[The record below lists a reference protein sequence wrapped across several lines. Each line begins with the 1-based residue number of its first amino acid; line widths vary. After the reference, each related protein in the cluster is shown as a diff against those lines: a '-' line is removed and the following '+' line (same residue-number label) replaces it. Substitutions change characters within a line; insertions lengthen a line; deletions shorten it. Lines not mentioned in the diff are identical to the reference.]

1 MIRLVATLATAALV
15 IWTANRSIELGHLPE
30 PVARAGERAA
40 RVLAAVAD
48 AGESALSRLDS
59 EDPAKAA
66 ALEVSVPRSLTREE
80 FEPDL
85 GAGEGAMGAGNAP
98 DEVPA
103 ARRAVAGARATS
115 LSRASAEAIRCRLDR
130 VMSLALGPSR

>member
-30 PVARAGERAA
+30 PIARAGERAA
-40 RVLAAVAD
+40 SVLAAVAD
-48 AGESALSRLDS
+48 AGESALSGLDS

-66 ALEVSVPRSLTREE
+66 ALEGGAPRSLTREE

-98 DEVPA
+98 DEVSA
-103 ARRAVAGARATS
+103 ARPAVAGAGATS
-115 LSRASAEAIRCRLDR
+115 LSRANAEEIRCRLDR